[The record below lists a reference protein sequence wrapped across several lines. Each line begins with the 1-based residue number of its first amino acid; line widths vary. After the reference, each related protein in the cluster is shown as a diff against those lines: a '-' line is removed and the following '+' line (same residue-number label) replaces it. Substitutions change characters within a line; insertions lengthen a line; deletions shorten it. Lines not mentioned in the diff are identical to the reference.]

1 MKILKILAICLL
13 IFALPVQGFAA
24 ASQAFCHGRQATH
37 MVLQEDH
44 GAHKHEHE
52 HEQASS
58 HHHDGVHADNKATQL
73 NHKCSHCAQCCA
85 GYAMAFSQL
94 PSFALPVAKSIWVGS
109 LPVLHGSISLSG
121 LERPPRSPL
130 A

>member
-1 MKILKILAICLL
+1 VKILKVLAICLL
-13 IFALPVQGFAA
+13 ILALPVQGFAA
-24 ASQAFCHGRQATH
+24 ASQAFCHGKQATH

-44 GAHKHEHE
+44 GAHMHQ

-58 HHHDGVHADNKATQL
+58 HHHDGAQADSKASQL
-73 NHKCSHCAQCCA
+73 NHKCSHCSQCCA
-85 GYAMAFSQL
+85 GYAIAFSQL

-109 LPVLHGSISLSG
+109 LSVLHGSISLSG
-121 LERPPRSPL
+121 LERPPRTSH